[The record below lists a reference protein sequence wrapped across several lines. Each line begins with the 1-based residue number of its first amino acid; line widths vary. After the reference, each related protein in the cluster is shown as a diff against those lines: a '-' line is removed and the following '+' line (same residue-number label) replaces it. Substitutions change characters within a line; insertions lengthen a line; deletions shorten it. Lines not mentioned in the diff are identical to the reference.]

1 MSEELYVNGDQMN
14 WAKLPDHIAI
24 DDQFD
29 TLPKLLLR
37 NAKKFP
43 NEVAQREKDF
53 GIWNAVT
60 WQQFN
65 AHVANMSVA
74 LDSMGVSTGE
84 AIAIIGD
91 NRPEWVWSEI
101 AAQSVRG
108 MSLGIYRDSLDEEL
122 YYLIDYAKPRFI
134 IAEDEEQVDK
144 LLNLGDKIPSIEKI
158 IYYDDRGMNKY
169 DDPRLIFLEELEN
182 IGAEILK
189 GKPNKFEELVSRTQA
204 SDVAVLCTTS
214 GTTANPK
221 LSMWKHNAFIGH
233 AANYLRAEP
242 VGPEDEYLS
251 MLPLSWVMEQMYAVA
266 WNLLARMTINFPEE
280 ADTVMAD
287 IREVGP
293 TFALLS
299 PRAWETI
306 GADIRSRMMDSS
318 MWKQKMYEWGVK
330 RGMKA
335 IDKSEQDVLAEHFLF
350 KALRDRLGF
359 SRLRSAATGGAAMGP
374 DTFKFFQAMGIPLKQ
389 LYGQTEALGA
399 YICHRNDDVDYETVG
414 LPFPQCEVKIKDPDK
429 EGLGEILVRHPFLMS
444 GYYKNEEATTEAFDS
459 DGFFMTGDAAYLN
472 ASQHM
477 VVLDRIKDIS
487 ETSQSVRFS
496 PQFIENKLKFST
508 YIAEAVILGSE
519 RPYLTAVICIRYQ
532 ILSKWAEQRRIAFTT
547 YTDLS
552 ARKEIYALIKDEVD
566 SVNKSLPKAQRIRKF
581 VLLYKELDADDG
593 ELTRTKKIKRGV
605 IQEKYED
612 IIETIYSDA
621 EKVDIDTVIAF
632 QDGTS
637 QRIKTSIKVE
647 QLDTTTA

>member
-1 MSEELYVNGDQMN
+1 MSEELYINGDHMN
-14 WAKLPDHIAI
+14 WAKLPDHIVVGE
-24 DDQFD
+24 QFD
-29 TLPKLLLR
+29 TLPKLLLH
-37 NAKKFP
+37 NAKQFP
-43 NEVAQREKDF
+43 NDVAQREKDF

-60 WQQFN
+60 WKQF
-65 AHVANMSVA
+65 AEHVGNMAVA
-74 LDSMGVSTGE
+74 FDELGITAGE
-84 AIAIIGD
+84 TIAIIGD
-91 NRPEWVWSEI
+91 NRPEWVWSEVT
-101 AAQSVRG
+101 AHSVRA

-122 YYLIDYAKPRFI
+122 FYLIDYAKPRFI
-134 IAEDEEQVDK
+134 VAEDEEQVDK
-144 LLNLGDKIPSIEKI
+144 LFNLGDRIPSIEKI
-158 IYYDDRGMNKY
+158 IYYDDRGMSKY
-169 DDPRLIFLEELEN
+169 DDPRLIFLEEFEN
-182 IGAEILK
+182 IGAEVLK
-189 GKPNKFEELVSRTQA
+189 QQPDKFEQLVAATKA
-204 SDVAVLCTTS
+204 DDVAVLCTTS

-221 LSMWKHNAFIGH
+221 LSMWKHQAFIGH

-242 VGPEDEYLS
+242 IGPSDEYLS

-266 WNLLARMTINFPEE
+266 WNLLARMKVNFPEE
-280 ADTVMAD
+280 ADTVMTD

-306 GADIRSRMMDSS
+306 AADIRARMMDSS
-318 MWKQKMYEWGVK
+318 AWKQKMYEWGVK
-330 RGMKA
+330 RGMTA
-335 IDKSEQDVLAEHFLF
+335 IDEGEKDNIAEQFLF

-414 LPFPQCEVKIKDPDK
+414 FPFPQCEVKIKDPDK
-429 EGLGEILVRHPFLMS
+429 EGLGEVLVRHPYLMS
-444 GYYKNEEATTEAFDS
+444 GYFKNETATEEAFDQ
-459 DGFFMTGDAAYLN
+459 DGYFMTGDAAYLN
-472 ASQHM
+472 DENHM

-487 ETSQSVRFS
+487 ETSDAVRFS

-519 RPYLTAVICIRYQ
+519 RPYLTAIICIRYQ

-552 ARKEIYALIKDEVD
+552 ANNQIYELIKQEVE
-566 SVNKSLPKAQRIRKF
+566 SVNKALPEAQHIKKF

-621 EKVDIDTVIAF
+621 DKVDIDTVIAF

-637 QRIKTSIKVE
+637 QRINTSIKVE
-647 QLDTTTA
+647 KVTS

>member
-1 MSEELYVNGDQMN
+1 MSEELYLNGDQLN
-14 WAKLPDHIAI
+14 WAKLPDHIAAGEK
-24 DDQFD
+24 FD
-29 TLPKLLLR
+29 TLPKLLVR
-37 NAKKFP
+37 NAKEFP

-60 WQQFN
+60 WKQFYT
-65 AHVANMSVA
+65 HVANMSVA
-74 LDSMGVSTGE
+74 LDCFGVKAGE

-91 NRPEWVWSEI
+91 NRPEWIWSEI

-122 YYLIDYAKPRFI
+122 FYLIDYAKPRFI
-134 IAEDEEQVDK
+134 VAEDEEQVDK
-144 LLNLGDKIPSIEKI
+144 LLNLADKIPSIEKI

-169 DDPRLIFLEELEN
+169 DDPRLMFLEEFEKIGSDILEKN
-182 IGAEILK
+182 
-189 GKPNKFEELVSRTQA
+189 PSKFDDLVALTNPE
-204 SDVAVLCTTS
+204 DVAVLCTTS

-221 LSMWKHNAFIGH
+221 LSMWKHSAVIGH
-233 AANYLRAEP
+233 ASNYLRVEP

-251 MLPLSWVMEQMYAVA
+251 MLPCSWVMEQMYAVA
-266 WNLLARMTINFPEE
+266 WNLLGRMTINFPEE
-280 ADTVMAD
+280 ADTVMTD

-293 TFALLS
+293 TFLLLS

-306 GADIRSRMMDSS
+306 AADIRARMMDSS
-318 MWKQKMYEWGVK
+318 VWKQKMYDWGVK
-330 RGMKA
+330 RGIKG
-335 IDKSEQDVLAEHFLF
+335 IDNNKKDALAEHLLF

-389 LYGQTEALGA
+389 LYGQTEALGP
-399 YICHRNDDVDYETVG
+399 YTCHGKDDVDYETVG
-414 LPFPQCEVKIKDPDK
+414 FPFPECEIKINDPDK
-429 EGLGEILVRHPFLMS
+429 EGLGEILVRHPYLMS
-444 GYYKNEEATTEAFDS
+444 GYYNNQEASDEAFDA
-459 DGFFMTGDAAYLN
+459 DGFFLTGDAAYVN
-472 ASQHM
+472 DAQHL

-487 ETSQSVRFS
+487 ETSDAVRFS

-519 RPYLTAVICIRYQ
+519 KPYLTAIICIRYQ

-552 ARKEIYALIKDEVD
+552 AREEIYELIKGEVET
-566 SVNKSLPKAQRIRKF
+566 VNKSLPEAQRIKKF
-581 VLLYKELDADDG
+581 ALLYKELDADGG

-637 QRIKTSIKVE
+637 QRIKTSIKVQ
-647 QLDTTTA
+647 QLDTTQA